1 MPLEFG
7 MCYDKDLSVTPNNYQ
22 REYDPLLEFLE
33 GLREVFKTPTPPLHP
48 RKRKS
53 SMGGERTGSIFW
65 NNIYDIIYT

>member
-33 GLREVFKTPTPPLHP
+33 GLREVFKTPTPPP
-48 RKRKS
+48 SIQEKEKVPWV
-53 SMGGERTGSIFW
+53 ERGRGVFSGTTFM
-65 NNIYDIIYT
+65 T